1 MTTCAAYP
9 TRIFASTSAVGSPG
23 AQADLCEA
31 ELARRLDKP
40 AAERAWIVIAVSVA
54 SLAVSVAAF
63 MASIFR
69 YAPDGHARPC
79 PWSTLSPPVLH
90 ALCRPL
96 LEELLAKRYS
106 MRSGARFPQSW
117 PVRSA
122 ISSEE
127 SLKRAAATSGPR
139 HRQRSVASRG
149 APHHGGKKRRG
160 GSDRRRR
167 QGFAGGPQAARL
179 SRRPRAGSST
189 SGRATAAARSS
200 RSSSAL
206 RDRGAPAPRPSG
218 GRSGRRR
225 CARVRRARP
234 RTVPSP
240 KPAGLPS
247 SPCSA

>member
-1 MTTCAAYP
+1 MLPRKIGPSRSGVTLGNTVPPVVRHQRGTSTTDL
-9 TRIFASTSAVGSPG
+9 TNMRTHDDVRGLSDE
-23 AQADLCEA
+23 DLCKYIGGWKPGCA
-31 ELARRLDKP
+31 GGSMRGRVGTASRQAGRRTRMDRDRRFGRLSRGLGRCFHGVD
-40 AAERAWIVIAVSVA
+40 
-54 SLAVSVAAF
+54 L
-63 MASIFR
+63 R

-127 SLKRAAATSGPR
+127 RKRAAATSGPR

-160 GSDRRRR
+160 GQRS
-167 QGFAGGPQAARL
+167 AAQ
-179 SRRPRAGSST
+179 T
-189 SGRATAAARSS
+189 
-200 RSSSAL
+200 
-206 RDRGAPAPRPSG
+206 
-218 GRSGRRR
+218 
-225 CARVRRARP
+225 
-234 RTVPSP
+234 
-240 KPAGLPS
+240 
-247 SPCSA
+247 